1 MKYILELLR
10 GYYPEI
16 DKEQKIITIRKP
28 IDVPFFVYIKNLI
41 KKNTDYK
48 EIRVET
54 IRSKNERGF

>member
-10 GYYPEI
+10 GYNPEI

-28 IDVPFFVYIKNLI
+28 IDVPFFVYIKNVI
-41 KKNTDYK
+41 KANTEYK